1 MLHFKNSIYRRTI
14 RKLSVKVDSW
24 SVVQALGE
32 ELRPVRRRGF
42 RGSQNSSS
50 TQPLTLF
57 LREFYLVNQCSMQI
71 EQESKNWEGTLNEMQ
86 NFIFF
91 KFCYSVLYFLAYK
104 LLSGK
109 FGMHSLS
116 LLHKTASGNVGTEA
130 VTTPLKQQGHI
141 SGDVILILDENFF
154 CRSPKNTLEETHS
167 ELMKMEICT
176 RGCSAS

>member
-1 MLHFKNSIYRRTI
+1 MLNANWAR
-14 RKLSVKVDSW
+14 
-24 SVVQALGE
+24 
-32 ELRPVRRRGF
+32 
-42 RGSQNSSS
+42 
-50 TQPLTLF
+50 
-57 LREFYLVNQCSMQI
+57 
-71 EQESKNWEGTLNEMQ
+71 EQELGGNPQWNAELH
-86 NFIFF
+86 FF
-91 KFCYSVLYFLAYK
+91 KFCYSVLYSLAYK

-141 SGDVILILDENFF
+141 SGDVILILDQNFF

-176 RGCSAS
+176 RGCSASWSLDWKIQLRVSSNQFQKNN